1 MSKPVVRCSLLA
13 FALASAAACNAS
25 EPGGGPLDSSTADAS
40 RARIPAW
47 MLEDIQPESPRKGQT
62 YGLDTFG
69 GKVVVVTLVEGF

>member
-1 MSKPVVRCSLLA
+1 MAMPVVRCSLLA

-25 EPGGGPLDSSTADAS
+25 EPAGGPLPLDSSSADAS

-47 MLEDIQPESPRKGQT
+47 KLEDIQGGQT